1 MGLGR
6 GTASDCNA
14 AACTVAFEPSR
25 SMAMFGGHAAA
36 TNQHRHCARLS
47 LSLRVSVESH
57 VATLLQF
64 GAQRLVQLAARQM
77 TAAVGL
83 AEPLLR
89 QVRRQRATP
98 TIECCSLSFRKF
110 QACSEAFD
118 APPVGARVGCDLP
131 ARVVLPNAGSEVRVI
146 VSARKLEL
154 AVRITASQ

>member
-1 MGLGR
+1 
-6 GTASDCNA
+6 
-14 AACTVAFEPSR
+14 
-25 SMAMFGGHAAA
+25 MAMFGRHAAA
-36 TNQHRHCARLS
+36 ANQHRHCARLS

-83 AEPLLR
+83 AEPL
-89 QVRRQRATP
+89 VRQRATP
-98 TIECCSLSFRKF
+98 IECCSLSFRKF

>member
-1 MGLGR
+1 
-6 GTASDCNA
+6 
-14 AACTVAFEPSR
+14 
-25 SMAMFGGHAAA
+25 MAMFGRHAAA
-36 TNQHRHCARLS
+36 ANQHRHCARLS

-77 TAAVGL
+77 TAAVGP
-83 AEPLLR
+83 AEPL
-89 QVRRQRATP
+89 VRQRATP

-131 ARVVLPNAGSEVRVI
+131 ARVVLPNAISAVVVI